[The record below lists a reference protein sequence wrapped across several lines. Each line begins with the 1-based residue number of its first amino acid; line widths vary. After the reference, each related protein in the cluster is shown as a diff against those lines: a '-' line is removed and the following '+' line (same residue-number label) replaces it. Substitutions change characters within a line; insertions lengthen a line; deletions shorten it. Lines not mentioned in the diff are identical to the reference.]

1 MVATTK
7 DRVQISGTSIRNAF
21 PHLLSSS
28 DSGPKCLISRLLGQ
42 EFTMFGAVNLRW
54 DANDGRVTSFLYKA
68 DMIKP
73 IMRILGSL
81 HDVSLLFH
89 GALVTADCNI
99 AVEGNPNYEL
109 LLTG

>member
-1 MVATTK
+1 
-7 DRVQISGTSIRNAF
+7 
-21 PHLLSSS
+21 
-28 DSGPKCLISRLLGQ
+28 
-42 EFTMFGAVNLRW
+42 MFGAVNLRW

-99 AVEGNPNYEL
+99 AVEGNPQLRTASYRVVEL
-109 LLTG
+109 HLEIPPATRDPKERIRLLPGC